1 MTAMATRQWGLAI
14 ASLAFAAGCF
24 HLDVTHCPDFDC
36 PKQMV
41 CDGAGGCAVPEQLA
55 QCSGQ
60 PDGTECSYTTVT
72 SAHIDGA
79 CNTGVCR
86 SLQVPACLA
95 DTFTDNIV
103 DAGMW
108 QLWLSDNQPVVVSQ
122 QGGQLAVTLAPGVG
136 RVYNGV
142 TSRGRYDMVAGNAAV
157 AVTAASQDV
166 GVETDFSV
174 DLDSTTGYEM
184 AAYASRLH
192 LVVHTNGGVTNS
204 IAVDYDPV
212 GQKYWRI
219 RHDPIASTIEFET
232 SPDAMTWTSQR
243 SAAITRAPTGVAVT
257 LLAGTYVD
265 VGVTDPGVAYFDE
278 LKLTSAACP

>member
-1 MTAMATRQWGLAI
+1 MRLWTWAAV
-14 ASLAFAAGCF
+14 SLVAVTGCF
-24 HLDVTHCPDFDC
+24 RADVTHCPTFDC

-41 CDGAGGCAVPEQLA
+41 CDGAGGCAVPEQLS
-55 QCSGQ
+55 QC
-60 PDGTECSYTTVT
+60 DGKADGVECSYTTLN

-79 CNTGVCR
+79 CTMGVCR
-86 SLQVPACLA
+86 SLQIPACLA
-95 DTFTDNIV
+95 DQFTDGVV
-103 DAGMW
+103 DVGMW

-122 QGGQLAVTLAPGVG
+122 DMGQLAVTLAAGVG

-157 AVTAASQDV
+157 AVTPASQDV

-174 DLDSTTGYEM
+174 DLDSTTGYAM
-184 AAYASRLH
+184 AAYANRLH
-192 LVVHTNGGVTNS
+192 LVVHTNGGITNS

-212 GQKYWRI
+212 AQKYWRI
-219 RHDPIASTIEFET
+219 RHDQIASTIEFET
-232 SPDAMTWTSQR
+232 SPDGMAWASLR
-243 SAAITRAPTGVAVT
+243 SAAITRAPTGVSVT

-265 VGVTDPGVAYFDE
+265 VGVANPGVAYFDE